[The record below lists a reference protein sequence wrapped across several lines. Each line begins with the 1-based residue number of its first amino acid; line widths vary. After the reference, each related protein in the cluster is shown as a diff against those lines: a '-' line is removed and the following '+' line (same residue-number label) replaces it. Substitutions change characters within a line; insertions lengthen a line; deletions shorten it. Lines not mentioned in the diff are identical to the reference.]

1 LTVRRFADIMA
12 KKGQK
17 AMISLFFSL
26 CYYLFIWPFVIL
38 IKLAVWP
45 FKLMLQLAILPF
57 RLLDRLISAPGRLL
71 FPNSRARGRN
81 SDTTDDFLDWVEEYE
96 SLTDDD
102 W

>member
-1 LTVRRFADIMA
+1 
-12 KKGQK
+12 
-17 AMISLFFSL
+17 MISLFFSL

-81 SDTTDDFLDWVEEYE
+81 SDTMDDFLDWVEEYE
-96 SLTDDD
+96 SSTDDD